1 VDRAGWLIAYVC
13 FTVVLLAC
21 GQSDSAS
28 TTVPLDV
35 DETDGATIYQARCA
49 ACHGDDLRGTDKGP
63 TQLSIV
69 YEPNHH
75 SDDSYRSAI
84 RNGAAEHHFNFGDM
98 EPVADITDEQIES
111 VIAYVRAQQALLG
124 FER

>member
-1 VDRAGWLIAYVC
+1 MDRAGWLIACVY
-13 FTVVLLAC
+13 FTTVIIGC
-21 GQSDSAS
+21 GQSDSAPI
-28 TTVPLDV
+28 TVPLPA
-35 DETDGATIYQARCA
+35 DEIDGATIYEARCA
-49 ACHGDDLRGTDKGP
+49 SCHGSDLRGTDEGP

-98 EPVADITDEQIES
+98 KPVAGITDEQIES

>member
-1 VDRAGWLIAYVC
+1 MDRAGWLIAYVC
-13 FTVVLLAC
+13 FTVVLIAC
-21 GQSDSAS
+21 GQSDNAP
-28 TTVPLDV
+28 TTVPLV
-35 DETDGATIYQARCA
+35 ADETDGATIYEARCA
-49 ACHGDDLRGTDKGP
+49 SCHGGDLRGTDEGP

-84 RNGAAEHHFNFGDM
+84 RTGAAEHQFNFGDM

-111 VIAYVRAQQALLG
+111 VIAYVRAQQELLG
-124 FER
+124 FEG